1 MMLYKVFCTPLIT
14 FSFSKH
20 SKYNF
25 ADVEKS
31 DRRPYGWTTS
41 INSSFPNI
49 KDDDPVVSPEI
60 RDNLMAD
67 LKEEMVE
74 NFREMK
80 IPDKFKYENFW
91 YNIYHDTQGQEPHSH
106 LNGCL
111 AKPPYWCGI
120 YYNKRASPTTFI
132 RPDTNNRIHKF
143 PHKSDFFQNY
153 FADTLR
159 PDLNDGDV
167 ILFPPYLQ
175 HCVEPSTSAT
185 MRMTFSFNIVL
196 DNEQR
201 ISMG

>member
-1 MMLYKVFCTPLIT
+1 MLYKVFFTPLIT

-80 IPDKFKYENFW
+80 IPDKFKYENKE
-91 YNIYHDTQGQEPHSH
+91 NDDLIPS
-106 LNGCL
+106 
-111 AKPPYWCGI
+111 GI
-120 YYNKRASPTTFI
+120 S
-132 RPDTNNRIHKF
+132 
-143 PHKSDFFQNY
+143 
-153 FADTLR
+153 
-159 PDLNDGDV
+159 
-167 ILFPPYLQ
+167 
-175 HCVEPSTSAT
+175 STSSFDIGL
-185 MRMTFSFNIVL
+185 MTEKDWENVIEIIFSYFLNRFYMTNMNKSPIDHRAFSNIWTNTL
-196 DNEQR
+196 AR
-201 ISMG
+201 LSLR